1 MMLLLAANLLYPRLM
16 PRLRLIGLV
25 IGFLLYL
32 PLAAYPQVMISEFM
46 ASNGQVLADE
56 EGEYPDWIE
65 LYNSGAG
72 SVNLEGWYL
81 TDNASNLTKW
91 RIPAVSIPPKGF
103 VLVFASGKDRKDPSA
118 TLHANFS
125 LSASGE
131 YLALIASDG
140 VTVVSAFA
148 PQFPE
153 QFRDVSY
160 GIGQQVTTNIFL
172 PERASVR
179 VLIPA
184 DDTLGHTWIQRE
196 FNHTTWLS
204 GPTGVGYET
213 EIPGFAV
220 HNHKASILVD
230 SLAAADSVIADPARR
245 VGTVSE
251 NAAFLDYFNSGGQ
264 GHYGN
269 NLPFPGHAIGVDVDD
284 FVIEATAIITIPSA
298 GSWTF
303 GVNSDDGFRLNIG
316 SFEISHPSPRGP
328 DDTLGVFTVPA
339 AGDYPLRL
347 VFYERGGGAGL
358 ELFAAAGS
366 RATWDSTNFRL
377 VGDTARGGLA
387 VRSVPVSGGGGGSLG
402 ALIGT
407 DVEPAMKGRN
417 GSAYLRLPFDV
428 GNAGSIES
436 LTLRM
441 KYNDGFFAYLNGQ
454 EVARR
459 NAPTTPAW
467 NSMATSSRST
477 GQSLVYE
484 DINLSDRLGL
494 LTTGANVLAIHGLN
508 RTVSDPSFL
517 ILPQLVEYKVE
528 EDIRLYFTTP
538 SPGSLNGE
546 GVLGFLAAPRPSAKA
561 GFYDAPFDLEL
572 TSPTPGIAIRYT
584 TNGTVPTLSN
594 GFTYSSPLRIGGT
607 TTLRAAAFQD
617 RFESSPSVTRTF
629 LFPDDIVR
637 QSPNGEPPPGWPS
650 SWGAN
655 VVDYGMDPDIVNHPT
670 YGPTIKDDLKTIPS
684 FSIVM
689 DLRDLFDPATG
700 IFANP
705 GQDGRAWERP
715 CSFELLHPDGTE
727 GFQTPAGIRI
737 RGGFS
742 RSTSNPKH
750 AFRLFFR
757 SEYGAGKLVYPLFGD
772 GGTDTFDKID
782 LRTFQNYSWSF
793 QGDPGGIF
801 VRDQFN
807 RDLQLAMGHHAERG
821 EFYHL
826 YINGH
831 YWGIFN
837 TCERPEASYGETYFG
852 GRRED
857 YDTVKVEAGPYT
869 INATDGNLDAWTRL
883 YNLARAGFSSIAA
896 YQFVQGN
903 NPDGT
908 RNPAY
913 ENLVDI
919 PNLID
924 YMLIILFGG
933 NLDAPISNFLGNTRP
948 NNFYGLRD
956 RTGPH
961 GFRFFVHDAEH
972 TLLNLNES
980 RVGPYPAGDS
990 SILYSNPQWIWQ
1002 KLQANPEFRLRVADH
1017 VHRHFFNDGVLT
1029 APRAL
1034 ELFLHRVN
1042 QLDRAVVG
1050 ESARWGD
1057 AKRTT
1062 PLTRADWLNAVNNV
1076 RNNYL
1081 PQRPGV
1087 VLNQLRNAGLYPAVV
1102 APAFNQHGGHVDP
1115 GFNLVISAPT
1125 GTIYYTLDGS
1135 DPRLLGGTVSPRALP
1150 YTGSISLGE
1159 TVEVNARVLSGGTW
1173 SAMNSAGFTL
1183 IQTFSD
1189 LFITEIMYH
1198 PTATETWTSDQLEF
1212 IELKNVGPEPL
1223 DLSGV
1228 AFTDGIRYTFP
1239 AGTQL
1244 DPGAFVVLVADPV
1257 AFASHYAG
1265 IPFDDVYSGR
1275 LSNSGE
1281 RLTLSHAVGTSIFSV
1296 RYADVEPWPIAAD
1309 GAGFSLVPLNPNL
1322 NPNPDDAANWRA
1334 STAVGGSPGR
1344 DDPSGSIPAVVVNE
1358 ALTHTDLPF
1367 VDVIELHNPNPF
1379 AVDVGHWYLT
1389 DRRTTPKKYQIPAP
1403 TLIPAGGYIL
1413 FDESQFNSNPGV
1425 SPSFSLN
1432 SQGEEVYLYSGD
1444 ASGELTGYSHG
1455 FAFGAAANGVSFGR
1469 HVISTGEAHYTAQS
1483 RLTLGAVNAGPRVG
1497 PVVINEILYHPAAG
1511 DAEFIELKNITSN
1524 PVPLYHPD
1532 HPDLTWRLNGV
1543 GYSFPPGTQ
1552 MAAQGL
1558 LLIVSGDPDVFRAKH
1573 GVPAQV
1579 PILGPFPGVLQDG
1592 GERLQLLR
1600 PDNPD
1605 IGEDGL
1611 PVVPE
1616 IVVDEIRYS
1625 NRAPWPAE
1633 ASGSGASIE
1642 RMVATAYGND
1652 PINWRTSPGAPS
1664 AGLPNTGNRPPQVDA
1679 GADQS
1684 LTTSV
1689 FPLAVSLNGSVTDD
1703 GLPNPPGFVTLTWS
1717 QVSGPG
1723 NVWFDSSV
1731 SPSTTVHLPG
1741 VGIYALRLT
1750 ASDSELQSSSD
1761 LIVTVTRTTS
1771 SLTLLAQGSVWNYR
1785 VTGVELP
1792 SNWMHP
1798 AFDDSNWP
1806 RGPAKLGYGDGDEA
1820 TVIGF
1825 GPDPNNKYV
1834 TTFFR
1839 RTFAVSN
1846 AASVSALK
1854 VGLRRDDGGIV
1865 YLNGTEVF
1873 RSNMPEGDISFTTLA
1888 SNVVGGAEE
1897 TTFYEQAVDPTLLV
1911 EGANVLA
1918 VRIHQVNLSSSDLGF
1933 DLYCTGTAFPANTAP
1948 TVNAGPDQAIVLPN
1962 VALLSGQVSDDGLP
1976 IPPGQVTSTWS
1987 KLHGPGT
1994 VTFANPYV
2002 PRTAVSFSLP
2012 GTYTLRLTAND
2023 GASIVTDAM
2032 TMTVTGD
2039 TFEDWKS
2046 RHFFGPELLDPA
2058 LSGEDADPDL
2068 DGHTN
2073 YEEYLADTDPRDAES
2088 ILQIVEITL
2097 LPGDPMNV
2105 EIRFDAVAGRSY
2117 SLQSRH
2123 GSAFGWWQNLV
2134 SIPTQTETG
2143 VVSLMVSY
2151 DTAARFYRIV
2161 TPQQLP

>member
-1 MMLLLAANLLYPRLM
+1 M
-16 PRLRLIGLV
+16 PHLRLLV
-25 IGFLLYL
+25 MVITFVTSIQF
-32 PLAAYPQVMISEFM
+32 PVHAQVLISEFM
-46 ASNGQVLADE
+46 ASNGQTLADE
-56 EGEYPDWIE
+56 DGEYPDWIE
-65 LYNSGAG
+65 LYNSGAS
-72 SVNLEGWYL
+72 SVNLDGWYL

-91 RIPAVSIPPKGF
+91 RIPAVTIQSKGF
-103 VLVFASGKDRKDPSA
+103 LIVFASSKNRTDPAA
-118 TLHANFS
+118 TLHASFS

-140 VTVVSAFA
+140 MTVISAFA

-153 QFRDVSY
+153 QFRDISY
-160 GIGQQVTTNIFL
+160 GIGQRVTTNIFL
-172 PERASVR
+172 AAGAPVR
-179 VLIPA
+179 VHIPA
-184 DDTLGHTWIQRE
+184 DGTLGNTWFQNG
-196 FNHTTWLS
+196 FNHSAWLG

-213 EIPGFAV
+213 EIAGFAV
-220 HNHKASILVD
+220 HNYKASILVD
-230 SLAAADSVIADPARR
+230 NLEAAESVIADPTRR
-245 VGTVSE
+245 VGVVSQ
-251 NAAFLDYFNSGGQ
+251 NAAFLDYFNSGGE

-269 NLPFPGHAIGVDVDD
+269 NVPFPGHAIGVDVDD
-284 FVIEATAIITIPSA
+284 FVVEATAMITIPSA

-328 DDTLGVFTVPA
+328 DDTLGVFNVPA
-339 AGDYPLRL
+339 AGDYSLRL

-366 RATWDSTNFRL
+366 RSLWDSTNFRL
-377 VGDTARGGLA
+377 VGDTPRGGLA

-407 DVEPAMKGRN
+407 DVESAMKNRN

-428 GNAGSIES
+428 GHAGSVES

-441 KYNDGFFAYLNGQ
+441 KYNDGFVAYLNGQ
-454 EVARR
+454 EVTRR
-459 NAPTTPAW
+459 NAPATPAW
-467 NSMATSSRST
+467 NSVATASRST

-484 DINLSDRLGL
+484 DMNLSDRLGL
-494 LTTGANVLAIHGLN
+494 LTSSSNVLAIHGLN
-508 RTVSDPSFL
+508 RTVSDSNFL
-517 ILPQLVEYKVE
+517 ILPELVEYKVE
-528 EDIRLYFTTP
+528 SNIRLYFANPTP
-538 SPGSLNGE
+538 GALNGN
-546 GVLGFLAAPRPSAKA
+546 GVIGFLPAPRLSGEP
-561 GFYDAPFDLEL
+561 GFYEAPFDLEL
-572 TSPTPGIAIRYT
+572 TSQVPDVTIRYT
-584 TNGTVPTLSN
+584 TNGTVPTLLN
-594 GFTYSSPLRIGGT
+594 GFLYTSPLRIGGT
-607 TTLRAAAFQD
+607 TTIRVAAFQEQ
-617 RFESSPSVTRTF
+617 FESSPLVTRTF
-629 LFPDDIVR
+629 LFLDDIIR

-655 VVDYGMDPDIVNHPT
+655 VVDYGMDPDIVNHAS
-670 YGPTIKDDLKTIPS
+670 YAATIRDDLKSIPS

-689 DLRDLFDPATG
+689 DLKDLFDPATG
-700 IFANP
+700 IYANP

-715 CSFELLHPDGTE
+715 CSFELLHPDGSE

-793 QGDPGGIF
+793 QGDGRGIF

-807 RDLQLAMGHHAERG
+807 RDLQLAMGHQAERG

-826 YINGH
+826 YINGQ

-837 TCERPEASYGETYFG
+837 TCERPEAAYGETYYG

-857 YDTVKVEAGPYT
+857 FDSIKVEAGPYT
-869 INATDGNLDAWTRL
+869 INATDGNLDAWSRL
-883 YNLARAGFSSIAA
+883 YNLAQTGFSSNTA

-956 RTGPH
+956 RTGSE

-990 SILYSNPQWIWQ
+990 SILYSNPQWVWQ

-1034 ELFLHRVN
+1034 ELFLHRIN

-1062 PLTRADWLNAVNNV
+1062 PFTRADWLNAVNNV
-1076 RNNYL
+1076 RNNHL
-1081 PQRPGV
+1081 PQRSGV
-1087 VLNQLRNAGLYPAVV
+1087 VLNQLRNAGLYPTVA

-1115 GFNLVISAPT
+1115 GFNLVISAPS

-1135 DPRLLGGTVSPRALP
+1135 DPRLLGGGVSPRALP
-1150 YTGSISLGE
+1150 YTSAISLGE
-1159 TVEVNARVLSGGTW
+1159 TAAISARVLNGSTW
-1173 SAMNSAGFTL
+1173 SALNTATFTL
-1183 IQTFSD
+1183 IQTFTD
-1189 LFITEIMYH
+1189 LFITEIMYN
-1198 PTATETWTSDQLEF
+1198 PSATETLTSDQLEF
-1212 IELKNVGPEPL
+1212 IELKNVGAEPL

-1239 AGTQL
+1239 VGTQL

-1257 AFASHYAG
+1257 AFTAQYPAVPHDG
-1265 IPFDDVYSGR
+1265 VYSGR

-1281 RLTLSHAVGTSIFSV
+1281 RLTISHAVGTTIFSV
-1296 RYADVEPWPIAAD
+1296 RYEDSEPWPIAAD
-1309 GAGFSLVPLNPNL
+1309 GAGFSLVPVNPNL
-1322 NPNPDDAANWRA
+1322 NPYPDEAVNWRA

-1344 DDPSGSIPAVVVNE
+1344 DDASANIPGIVVNE
-1358 ALTHTDLPF
+1358 ALTHTDMPF
-1367 VDVIELHNPNPF
+1367 VDVIELHNPHAF

-1389 DRRTTPKKYQIPAP
+1389 DRRTTPKKFRIPAP
-1403 TLIPAGGYIL
+1403 TIIPAGGYIW
-1413 FDESQFNSNPGV
+1413 FDEDDFNPNPDV
-1425 SPSFSLN
+1425 SPSFSL
-1432 SQGEEVYLYSGD
+1432 SSHGEEVYLYSGN

-1455 FAFGAAANGVSFGR
+1455 FSFGAAANGVSFGR
-1469 HVISTGEAHYTAQS
+1469 YVISTGEAHYPAQS
-1483 RLTLGAVNAGPRVG
+1483 RLTLGAVNAGPRIG
-1497 PVVINEILYHPAAG
+1497 PVVINEIHYHPPPG
-1511 DAEFIELKNITSN
+1511 DAEFIELKNITLN
-1524 PVPLYHPD
+1524 PVPLHHPD
-1532 HPDLTWRLNGV
+1532 HPDLPWRLNGV
-1543 GYSFPPGTQ
+1543 GFSFPAGTQ

-1573 GVPAQV
+1573 GVPTQV
-1579 PILGPFPGVLQDG
+1579 PVLGPFPGVLQDG

-1616 IVVDEIRYS
+1616 IVVDEVRYS
-1625 NRAPWPAE
+1625 DRAPWPVG
-1633 ASGSGASIE
+1633 ASGSGASME
-1642 RMVATAYGND
+1642 RIQATAYGND

-1664 AGLPNTGNRPPQVDA
+1664 AGVPNTGNRPPQVNA
-1679 GADQS
+1679 GTDQS
-1684 LTTSV
+1684 VTASG
-1689 FPLAVSLNGSVTDD
+1689 FPVAINLNGSVTDD
-1703 GLPNPPGFVTLTWS
+1703 SLPNPPGFVTLTWS

-1723 NVWFDSSV
+1723 AVWFESSA

-1741 VGIYALRLT
+1741 VGTYALRLT
-1750 ASDSELQSSSD
+1750 ASDGELQTSSD

-1771 SLTLLAQGSVWNYR
+1771 SVTLVAQGAIWKYR

-1792 SNWMHP
+1792 SNWMDP
-1798 AFDDSNWP
+1798 AFNDSSWLS
-1806 RGPAKLGYGDGDEA
+1806 GPAKLGYGDGDEV

-1839 RTFAVSN
+1839 RTFTVSS

-1865 YLNGTEVF
+1865 YLNGTEIF
-1873 RSNMPEGDISFTTLA
+1873 RSNMPEGDITFATLA
-1888 SNVVGGAEE
+1888 SNVVGDADE
-1897 TTFYEQAVDPTLLV
+1897 TTFYEQAVDSALLV

-1918 VRIHQVNLSSSDLGF
+1918 VRVHQVNVASSDLGF
-1933 DLYCTGTAFPANTAP
+1933 DLYLTGTALPSNTAP
-1948 TVNAGPDQAIVLPN
+1948 AVNAGPDQSVVLPN
-1962 VALLSGQVSDDGLP
+1962 VAYLSGQVSDDGMP
-1976 IPPGQVTSTWS
+1976 VPPGLITVTWS
-1987 KLHGPGT
+1987 KLEGPGN
-1994 VTFANPYV
+1994 VTFVNSHAPWT
-2002 PRTAVSFSLP
+2002 TAEFSLP
-2012 GTYTLRLTAND
+2012 GTYALRLSATD
-2023 GASIVTDAM
+2023 GATLVGDNVTV
-2032 TMTVTGD
+2032 TVTGD
-2039 TFEDWKS
+2039 TYETWKS
-2046 RHFFGPELLDPA
+2046 RHFLDLELLDPDI
-2058 LSGEDADPDL
+2058 SGDDADPDL

-2073 YEEYLADTDPRDAES
+2073 YEEYLADTDPRDPAS
-2088 ILQIVEITL
+2088 VLSIVEISVW
-2097 LPGDPMNV
+2097 PGDSALL
-2105 EIRFDAVAGRSY
+2105 EIQFDAVAGRSY
-2117 SLQSRH
+2117 SLQSRVVSTI
-2123 GSAFGWWQNLV
+2123 GMWQNV
-2134 SIPTQTETG
+2134 VPVPTQLETG
-2143 VVSLMVSY
+2143 VVTLSVPMSF
-2151 DTAARFYRIV
+2151 DTAARFYRII